1 MSNRAWASVG
11 AVDHTCPMLFV
22 TLQVGVHTYAS
33 SQPSSLS
40 VTMIRMSAA
49 VGDQAIRTARSG
61 LPAVDRSDSAPHAV
75 PSHVRVFRLLTVLLP
90 VFEREA
96 IRESSGGCAE

>member
-49 VGDQAIRTARSG
+49 VGDQAIRTARRG
-61 LPAVDRSDSAPHAV
+61 LPAEDRPDSAPDAV
-75 PSHVRVFRLLTVLLP
+75 PSHVRGFRVLHALVP
-90 VFEREA
+90 AFERQA
-96 IRESSGGCAE
+96 IRGAS